1 MWTMGVDVIDP
12 NVAATVLNSFA
23 FDDLLCFRVSS
34 NVNLTVRTV
43 LASPSRHRPSC
54 EAFHPS
60 PSAPHP
66 TPPRTPATPSASK
79 PCGRPTVPSL
89 KLMASPPPTSPP
101 SSTPSPSSPET
112 PLFPRLPPR
121 SHCRMGQ
128 RSPID
133 RPSLL
138 PAIGGG
144 SSCIL
149 IFAMLKCTTSNR
161 SDPGDWS

>member
-12 NVAATVLNSFA
+12 DVAATALNSFA
-23 FDDLLCFRVSS
+23 FDDLLRFRVSS

-54 EAFHPS
+54 EASHPS

-89 KLMASPPPTSPP
+89 KLNGFTATDLAAILDTFPVFARNAPLSTPTSSIALPNG
-101 SSTPSPSSPET
+101 STKP
-112 PLFPRLPPR
+112 
-121 SHCRMGQ
+121 
-128 RSPID
+128 D
-133 RPSLL
+133 RPAF
-138 PAIGGG
+138 PTPGHRRRF
-144 SSCIL
+144 IL
-149 IFAMLKCTTSNR
+149 HFNICNVKMHYVESF
-161 SDPGDWS
+161 

>member
-12 NVAATVLNSFA
+12 DVAATVLNSFA
-23 FDDLLCFRVSS
+23 FDDLLRFRVSS

-101 SSTPSPSSPET
+101 SSTPSPSSPENAPLST
-112 PLFPRLPPR
+112 PTSSITLPNGSTKPDRPAFPTP
-121 SHCRMGQ
+121 GQ
-128 RSPID
+128 R
-133 RPSLL
+133 RRF
-138 PAIGGG
+138 
-144 SSCIL
+144 IL
-149 IFAMLKCTTSNR
+149 HFNICNVKMHYVESF
-161 SDPGDWS
+161 